1 MALQI
6 SLKNWYST
14 CHYSLLCTQRL
25 GGTAGST
32 PPGQTAPPCSVTFYF
47 FCQQYLFLHVKQRG
61 GWFAS
66 SLMLPKWLCWFF
78 PGLSLM
84 ILDGTAE
91 FKLCCVIALFVWAI
105 FEPGRNW
112 GGGGAKKNYL
122 FYLFGQI
129 YLFVCVGFGG
139 VCAPHGQACFLSGC
153 ILHHHETGFKLFL
166 YLSTFT
172 RCWSLWSDVKSVF
185 SSRFFAPQQLIRKK
199 YLLVSILSCSGKTRG
214 IVAIGSSEVQMQI
227 CAFKDTG
234 ISVSFSFKM
243 QRRRGHKCS
252 QVLSVP
258 GPVAFCFVSSILLYL
273 GFYVYLEYLS
283 YLLSWEYFWVSVE
296 FLSWLHT
303 RFSKRREC
311 HLWCFA
317 RFYLIVLY

>member
-1 MALQI
+1 MPLFPTMYSEAWWDCGKYTSRTDCTTMFSYFLFFLPTVFI
-6 SLKNWYST
+6 SACEAKGWLVCFIPHVAKMIVLVFSRSVSHDPGWDSRIQAM
-14 CHYSLLCTQRL
+14 LCN
-25 GGTAGST
+25 
-32 PPGQTAPPCSVTFYF
+32 CTF
-47 FCQQYLFLHVKQRG
+47 C
-61 GWFAS
+61 
-66 SLMLPKWLCWFF
+66 
-78 PGLSLM
+78 LSHFWTWEEL
-84 ILDGTAE
+84 
-91 FKLCCVIALFVWAI
+91 
-105 FEPGRNW
+105 